1 MFRNYLKVALRT
13 LNKNRS
19 YAAIN
24 IIGLALGLMVCIIVF
39 LFINK
44 EMSYEKHITDYD
56 RIYRIGSEDK
66 KTGMRFP
73 VSSSPMAETFRTEL
87 SEVETATRVLP
98 NRQEILLISDQKRV
112 YVDKGANVDSSFFGV
127 FDYEFIYGDPQ
138 TALKNQNAIVITEVT
153 ANKLFG
159 EENPM
164 DKIVRYD
171 DRDDYVVSGVVA
183 TPKGNSHFEFNYFRS
198 DNQVFDNWAMN
209 RYYTYFKL
217 REGIRF
223 SNFMPVMTELILKKL
238 EPVIKQYNKMT
249 IEEYK
254 ASDETGRVFAMPLKD
269 IHLHGHS
276 NYEITQN
283 RNIIYLYVFGAI
295 AFLILLIAGIN
306 FMNLATAR
314 SAKRAKE
321 VGVRKI
327 SGASKGMLIS
337 QFLTEAIIQS
347 LLALFLAF
355 IMVELFL
362 PGFNNVM
369 DTNLSLFNTGF
380 KETALFALAV
390 TLIYGLFSGSYPA
403 FFLSNFKPA
412 TVLKGDMTKTKSGSF
427 FRKSMVVLQ
436 FTASIVLIIGMTI
449 IFSQI
454 SFMHEKDLG
463 FSGEQVMIVPL
474 QTDAV
479 VENFNQHKAEL
490 LKHPNIQ
497 SISRSNSLPGEIT
510 SQTMFEVGNSDEQL
524 SMWIIAV
531 DFDFLKTLNLE
542 IAEGRSFDSNMDD
555 DSSQVFIINE
565 TALRKYNIENPIGK
579 RINMAMREG
588 SQNGKIVGVVKDFH
602 TESFDYEIK
611 PIVLALSPEQW
622 YASIK
627 IAPENA
633 QQTVEYIDSKWA
645 TIEPSHPL
653 TYHFLDEKFGAIFK
667 DQENFGSMFLY
678 LTILAIIIAAMGLY
692 GLASFTAEQRT
703 KEIGIRKVLGASVP
717 QLMQMLT
724 KDFVKLVLIAN
735 IFAYPISLLLARN
748 WLSQFTYQ
756 IDMPVLPFLLASV
769 IAVVIAVLTV
779 SYQAYLAAISDPI
792 KALKYE

>member
-1 MFRNYLKVALRT
+1 MFKNYLKVALRT

-39 LFINK
+39 LFISK
-44 EMSYEKHITDYD
+44 ETNYDKHITDHE
-56 RIYRIGSEDK
+56 RIYRIGNESK
-66 KTGMRFP
+66 KTGMKFP
-73 VSSSPMAETFRTEL
+73 VSPAPLAEVFRAEMD
-87 SEVETATRVLP
+87 EIETATRILP
-98 NRQEILLISDQKRV
+98 GRQEILLIADQKRV
-112 YVDKGANVDSSFFGV
+112 YVDKSVQVDSSFFEV
-127 FDYEFIYGDPQ
+127 FDYEFIHGDAQ
-138 TALKNQNAIVITEVT
+138 TATKKQNGIVINQMTSE
-153 ANKLFG
+153 KLFG
-159 EENPM
+159 NENPM
-164 DKIVRYD
+164 DKIIRYD
-171 DRDDYVVSGVVA
+171 DRTDYVVTGVVDE
-183 TPKGNSHFEFNYFRS
+183 PKGDSHFAFNYFLT
-198 DNQVFDNWAMN
+198 DNEANDNWSMN
-209 RYYTYFKL
+209 RFYTYFKL
-217 REGIRF
+217 KEGVELADF
-223 SNFMPVMTELILKKL
+223 LPVMTDRLLVKI
-238 EPVIKQYNKMT
+238 EPVIEKYNKMT

-254 ASDETGRVFAMPLKD
+254 ASDETGRHYVIPLKD
-269 IHLHGHS
+269 IHLHSHT
-276 NYEITQN
+276 NYEISQN
-283 RNIIYLYVFGAI
+283 RNIIYLYVFAAI

-327 SGASKGMLIS
+327 SGASKGMLIT
-337 QFLTEAIIQS
+337 QFLTEAMMQS

-355 IMVELFL
+355 VMVELFL

-369 DTNLSLFNTGF
+369 DTDLSLFNTGF
-380 KETALFALAV
+380 KETAFFALIV

-403 FFLSNFKPA
+403 FFLSKFKPA

-436 FTASIVLIIGMTI
+436 FTASTVLIIGMSI

-454 SFMHEKDLG
+454 SFMHKKDLG
-463 FSGEQVMIVPL
+463 FSGEQVMMIPL

-479 VENFNQHKAEL
+479 VENFKQHKAEL
-490 LKHPNIQ
+490 LKHPNIK
-497 SISRSNSLPGEIT
+497 SISRSNSLPGGIT
-510 SQTMFEVGNSDEQL
+510 SQTMFEVGNSDEQIP
-524 SMWIIAV
+524 MWIIAV
-531 DFDFLKTLNLE
+531 DFDFLKTLNLKL
-542 IAEGRSFDSNMDD
+542 AEGRTFDNQMDN
-555 DSSQVFIINE
+555 DSSNVFIINE
-565 TALRKYNIENPIGK
+565 TALEKYNIENPIGK
-579 RINMAMREG
+579 RIKMATG
-588 SQNGKIVGVVKDFH
+588 GGDQTGKIVGVVKDFH

-611 PIVLALSPEQW
+611 PIVLALSSEQW
-622 YASIK
+622 MATIK

-633 QQTVEYIDSKWA
+633 QQTVEYIETKWA
-645 TIEPSHPL
+645 TMEPSHPM
-653 TYHFLDEKFGAIFK
+653 TYHFLNERFGAIFK
-667 DQENFGSMFLY
+667 DQENFGRMFLY

-735 IFAYPISLLLARN
+735 FFAYPISLLLARN

-756 IDMPVLPFLLASV
+756 IDMPIMPFILASV
-769 IAVVIAVLTV
+769 IAIVIAVLTV
-779 SYQAYLAAISDPI
+779 SYQAYSAAISDPI

>member
-1 MFRNYLKVALRT
+1 MFKNYLKVALRT

-24 IIGLALGLMVCIIVF
+24 ILGLALGLMVCIIVF
-39 LFINK
+39 LFISK
-44 EMSYEKHITDYD
+44 ETSYEKHFSDYE
-56 RIYRIGSEDK
+56 RIYRIGNESK

-73 VSSSPMAETFRTEL
+73 VSPSPLAETFRTEMD
-87 SEVETATRVLP
+87 EIETATRIYP
-98 NRQEILLISDQKRV
+98 GRQEILLIANQKRV
-112 YVDKGANVDSSFFGV
+112 YVDKGVSVDSSFFEV
-127 FDYEFIYGDPQ
+127 FDYEFIHGDPQ
-138 TALKNQNAIVITEVT
+138 TATQRQNTIVVT
-153 ANKLFG
+153 QATSERLFG
-159 EENPM
+159 NENPM
-164 DKIVRYD
+164 DKIIRYD
-171 DRDDYVVSGVVA
+171 DREDYVVSGVVA
-183 TPKGNSHFEFNYFRS
+183 PPAGDSHFEFNYFFT
-198 DNQVFDNWAMN
+198 DNEVADNWAMN
-209 RYYTYFKL
+209 RFYTYFKL
-217 REGIRF
+217 RDGVQL
-223 SNFMPVMTELILKKL
+223 SNFYPKMVDRILIKL
-238 EPVIKQYNKMT
+238 EPTIEKYSKMT

-254 ASDETGRVFAMPLKD
+254 ASDETGRQYLMPLKD
-269 IHLHGHS
+269 IHLHSHT
-276 NYEITQN
+276 NYEIAQN

-347 LLALFLAF
+347 LLALFIAF
-355 IMVELFL
+355 IMVELFI
-362 PGFNNVM
+362 PGFNSVM
-369 DTNLSLFNTGF
+369 DTDLSLFNTGF
-380 KETALFALAV
+380 KETALFALAI
-390 TLIYGLFSGSYPA
+390 TLMYGLFSGSYPA
-403 FFLSNFKPA
+403 FFLSKFKPA

-436 FTASIVLIIGMTI
+436 FTASTVLIIGMTI

-454 SFMHEKDLG
+454 SFMHKKDLG
-463 FSGEQVMIVPL
+463 FSGEQVMMIPL

-479 VENFNQHKAEL
+479 VENFNQHKTEL

-510 SQTMFEVGNSDEQL
+510 SQTMFEVGDSDEQV

-531 DFDFLKTLNLE
+531 DFDFLKTLDLDLL
-542 IAEGRSFDSNMDD
+542 EGRTFDSNIDD
-555 DSSQVFIINE
+555 DSSFVFILNE
-565 TALRKYNIENPIGK
+565 TALKNHNIENPIGK
-579 RINMAMREG
+579 RIKMAM
-588 SQNGKIVGVVKDFH
+588 SDSDATGKIVGVVKDFH

-611 PIVLALSPEQW
+611 PIVLALRPDQW
-622 YASIK
+622 MASIK

-633 QQTVEYIDSKWA
+633 QQTVEYIESKWA

-653 TYHFLDEKFGAIFK
+653 TYRFLDDKFGAVFK
-667 DQENFGSMFLY
+667 DQENFGRMFLY

-756 IDMPVLPFLLASV
+756 IDMPIMPFLLATV
-769 IAVVIAVLTV
+769 IALVIAVLTV
-779 SYQAYLAAISDPI
+779 SYQAYAAAISDPI